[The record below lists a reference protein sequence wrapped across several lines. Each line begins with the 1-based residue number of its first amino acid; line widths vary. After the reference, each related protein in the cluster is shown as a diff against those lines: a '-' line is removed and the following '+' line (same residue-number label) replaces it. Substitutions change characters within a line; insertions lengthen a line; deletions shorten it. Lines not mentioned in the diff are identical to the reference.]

1 MKKILVLLMVT
12 LLVVTGCKAFE
23 DTPTKVVNRFLNNYK
38 NNDEAVIN
46 ELNDYLATQ
55 DLDEETLEDYREIYL
70 RQYSNMDFVIKNE
83 KIDGDKADVDVQ
95 ITVYDYYK
103 TNMASGDYFTANQAD
118 FVDDNGDVDIS
129 KYLAYKIKK
138 MLDTTDTV
146 DYTLTI
152 NLNKINDKWEIE
164 PLTTEQLSKLHGTY
178 EY

>member
-146 DYTLTI
+146 DYTLTM